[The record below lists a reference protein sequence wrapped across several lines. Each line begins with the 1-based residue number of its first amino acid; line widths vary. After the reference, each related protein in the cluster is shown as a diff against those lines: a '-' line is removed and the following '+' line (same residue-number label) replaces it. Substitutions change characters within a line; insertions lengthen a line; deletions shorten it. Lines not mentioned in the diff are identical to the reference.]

1 MADHATT
8 LQAHELHTG
17 SGGDEAPAAKKQRLP
32 THGEAGH
39 EALTSLRPET
49 DNADEQA
56 NQHEDLTETA
66 QAGFYMLETRVSDT
80 DEKVSNSTLC

>member
-8 LQAHELHTG
+8 LQAHELYGGTG
-17 SGGDEAPAAKKQRLP
+17 CNETPSAKKQRLP
-32 THGEAGH
+32 THGEYEAGQ
-39 EALTSLRPET
+39 ETETRLRPET

-56 NQHEDLTETA
+56 NQNENLTETA

-80 DEKVSNSTLC
+80 DEKVIC